1 MIDKISKKIRTLRKS
16 KDLTLKDLSERT
28 ELSIS
33 FLSQVER
40 GNSTLAITSLKKIA
54 TALDVPITYFFNNP
68 EEHHFLVKKE
78 DRKSFQMDGCQ
89 SILSR
94 LSGTFPNR
102 ALESMIVTIQPNSN
116 HGHAFNHPGEEFAYI
131 LEGEL
136 TITLDDEIYTLK
148 KDDSIHYPST
158 KKHLWQNI
166 TNKETRVLTINTPAI
181 F

>member
-1 MIDKISKKIRTLRKS
+1 MIDKISKKIRALRKS
-16 KDLTLKDLSERT
+16 KDLTLKDLSEKT

-40 GNSTLAITSLKKIA
+40 GDSTLAITSLKKIA
-54 TALDVPITYFFNNP
+54 NALEVPITYFFNNP

-78 DRKSFQMDGCQ
+78 DRKPFQMDGCQ
-89 SILSR
+89 SLLSR

-102 ALESMIVTIQPNSN
+102 VLESMIVTLHPNSN
-116 HGHAFNHPGEEFAYI
+116 HGHSFNHPGEEFVYVI
-131 LEGEL
+131 EGEL
-136 TITLDDEIYTLK
+136 TITLDDEIFSLK

-158 KKHLWQNI
+158 KNHLWQNK
-166 TNKETRVLTINTPAI
+166 TNKETKILTINTPAI